1 MSKVIRFPVERT
13 KRAQELDIELA
24 VRQFAMARAEW
35 QAAQDWLAKAG
46 LDEPE
51 DTEWTY

>member
-1 MSKVIRFPVERT
+1 MNNVIRFPVERT

-24 VRQFAMARAEW
+24 VGQFAIARAEW

-51 DTEWTY
+51 DKEWMY